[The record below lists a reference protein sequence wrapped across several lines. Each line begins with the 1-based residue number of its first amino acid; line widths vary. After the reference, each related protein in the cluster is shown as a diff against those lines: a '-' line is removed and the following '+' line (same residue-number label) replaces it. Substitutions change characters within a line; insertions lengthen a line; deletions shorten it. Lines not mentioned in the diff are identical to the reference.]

1 MNNESFHGT
10 PKLGWLLEL
19 STPELMIGI
28 TKRATLSWLCGAFAG
43 GDVWSLFLNDKK
55 NRIEKERYVIQKG
68 FAVQTIPTRT
78 PQKKER
84 KKKVM
89 KHSNFQ
95 LFVVV

>member
-1 MNNESFHGT
+1 MPLCHGCVV
-10 PKLGWLLEL
+10 PLQE
-19 STPELMIGI
+19 
-28 TKRATLSWLCGAFAG
+28 AG
-43 GDVWSLFLNDKK
+43 WSLFLNDKK

-68 FAVQTIPTRT
+68 FTAQTIPTPT